1 MIHFER
7 APVSIC
13 LVLLEIVCSAWKFCF
28 HARIQSV
35 WSIERE
41 REARSGAGFGG
52 WVWMRNMSCRGWSKE
67 IHGDWCKYP
76 HEIRHVLTY
85 GMEAHLLTR

>member
-41 REARSGAGFGG
+41 RGSLWSGLR
-52 WVWMRNMSCRGWSKE
+52 WMGMDE
-67 IHGDWCKYP
+67 
-76 HEIRHVLTY
+76 EHVLSRLVKRDAW
-85 GMEAHLLTR
+85 GLV